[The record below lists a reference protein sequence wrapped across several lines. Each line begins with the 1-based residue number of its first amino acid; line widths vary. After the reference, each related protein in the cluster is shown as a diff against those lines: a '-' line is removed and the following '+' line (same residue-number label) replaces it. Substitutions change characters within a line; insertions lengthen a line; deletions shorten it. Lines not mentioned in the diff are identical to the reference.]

1 MLDDAVA
8 LGLAFGG
15 TVKLFYTVAAHL
27 IFCSS
32 LLSGGQ
38 RWGLEICGFLLEQKS
53 GWSTLGF
60 RAF

>member
-1 MLDDAVA
+1 MLDDAVV

-32 LLSGGQ
+32 LLSGGKGGAW
-38 RWGLEICGFLLEQKS
+38 RLAGSF
-53 GWSTLGF
+53 
-60 RAF
+60 